1 MQSER
6 GYPTFYEHS
15 HYFDMST
22 TPVVESNASI
32 SPFQKWLCII
42 GIAGI
47 AVLLSCL
54 LLVWISNLDPNSACS
69 SYKYEET
76 RCLVSQVD
84 VNSFQEMNSCGDSTT
99 YYRVFLSSKINV
111 TSENGTT
118 SQFTNGICTST
129 SQTITSDGGECNV
142 SYEVLAGTPGEICNP
157 FITRDPTPYLM
168 LEGQIIDCF
177 ILKLKSSRISNR
189 RLLNDFDE
197 ESWDYY
203 SYLSKPP
210 CPSSNIFIIICIST
224 IAFAYLMFVCVLY
237 YFNVYK
243 QEAKQNEIIEYV

>member
-1 MQSER
+1 
-6 GYPTFYEHS
+6 
-15 HYFDMST
+15 
-22 TPVVESNASI
+22 
-32 SPFQKWLCII
+32 
-42 GIAGI
+42 
-47 AVLLSCL
+47 
-54 LLVWISNLDPNSACS
+54 
-69 SYKYEET
+69 
-76 RCLVSQVD
+76 
-84 VNSFQEMNSCGDSTT
+84 MNSCGDSTT